1 MVETGRPESVC
12 TLTSTAGSNPA
23 PSEWASTSDFFCNM
37 KIIKD
42 KIFIAE
48 LKEMSTNKF
57 GNLVKAV
64 VDIEREIMAVDAD
77 LHADEEAALLEDGSS
92 QRNLW
97 GINIYPELAGKDFV
111 EFDSLINLRPSQGN
125 RSRGVDDQEVQKK
138 ILEIV
143 NKLVE
148 K

>member
-1 MVETGRPESVC
+1 MPWI
-12 TLTSTAGSNPA
+12 LK
-23 PSEWASTSDFFCNM
+23 FM
-37 KIIKD
+37 KIIRD
-42 KIFIAE
+42 KISITE
-48 LKEMSTNKF
+48 LKEMAAGRF

-64 VDIEREIMAVDAD
+64 VDIERKIMAVDAD

-97 GINIYPELAGKDFV
+97 GINIYPELTGKKFI

-125 RSRGVDDQEVQKK
+125 RSRGVDDQEIQKE
-138 ILEIV
+138 IIEIV
-143 NKLVE
+143 NGLVE